1 MSGPSL
7 SGSLPAGD
15 GNGLVAII
23 TDLITEPR
31 KYHVVIGIVDCS
43 KITTKPD
50 TGEVIPTVRL
60 RRVEVIT
67 DADLRVAET
76 LIRRALDK
84 RTGREQL
91 SFDLEEDIRSAF
103 GDEEDR

>member
-7 SGSLPAGD
+7 SGSLPQGD
-15 GNGLVAII
+15 GNGLSAII
-23 TDLITEPR
+23 SDLIRDPR

-50 TGEVIPTVRL
+50 SGEVIPTARL

-67 DADLRVAET
+67 AADLNVAES
-76 LIRRALDK
+76 LMRRALDK
-84 RTGREQL
+84 RTGRQQL
-91 SFDLEEDIRSAF
+91 PFDLEEDIRSAF
-103 GDEEDR
+103 GDEDTQ